1 MYDIIIIGAGASG
14 MMAAVTAARRG
25 AKVALL
31 EHKDAI
37 GKKIL
42 ATGNGRCN
50 YTNKNMS
57 ADKYHGSRQLIK
69 NGLSRFNENDTIA
82 FFESLG
88 IPAYDNNGYI
98 YPNSK
103 QAASVVAA
111 FRMELCRTKV
121 DVKTD
126 VQIDSIHYKHDKDD
140 TSFIYQVNG
149 SFGRLTA
156 PKLIIACGLTASSK
170 LGSDGSLFNAIG
182 SLGHHMSDIVPALCG
197 FYCSGLNFKKI
208 TGVRCDATVSSII
221 DGTLT
226 EEETGELQLTDY
238 GLSGIP
244 VFQISSL
251 LSRALK
257 KGQKAGI
264 AIDFMP
270 SCTQEKLSDYLKSRR
285 DATTDRR
292 SLNEMLNGLLNSKL
306 LLELIHKSG
315 LSPDQKGS
323 LLTDKEIT
331 MLTDTIKHTTVSVSR
346 ARDAEFAQV
355 CAGGLRTKEIDA
367 RTLESKVHPGLYF
380 AGELLDV
387 DGICGGYNLQWAWT
401 SGYITGMESS
411 K

>member
-42 ATGNGRCN
+42 ATGNGKCN

-69 NGLSRFNENDTIA
+69 NGLSRFDEKDTIA
-82 FFESLG
+82 FFESIG

-111 FRMELCRTKV
+111 FRMELSRLKV
-121 DVKTD
+121 DVKTLA
-126 VQIDSIHYKHDKDD
+126 QTD
-140 TSFIYQVNG
+140 TIKYMPDTNSNTGIYQVSG
-149 SFGRLTA
+149 SFGRLSSK
-156 PKLIIACGLTASSK
+156 KLIIACGLTASSK
-170 LGSDGSLFNAIG
+170 LGSDGSLFNAV
-182 SLGHHMSDIVPALCG
+182 SALGHHITGVVPALCG
-197 FYCSGLNFKKI
+197 FYCSGINFKKI
-208 TGVRCDATVSSII
+208 TGVRCDATVSSVI
-221 DGTLT
+221 DGDIA
-226 EEETGELQLTDY
+226 ESETGELQLTDY

-251 LSRALK
+251 LSRALN

-264 AIDFMP
+264 TIDFLP
-270 SCTQEKLSDYLKSRR
+270 SYTHEQLYEYLKSRSM
-285 DATTDRR
+285 ATTDRR

-306 LLELIHKSG
+306 MLELIHKSG

-323 LLTDKEIT
+323 QLTDNDINL
-331 MLTDTIKHTTVSVSR
+331 LTDTIKHTAVSVSR

-367 RTLESKVHPGLYF
+367 RTLESRIHPGLYF

-401 SGYITGMESS
+401 SGYITGVESS

>member
-14 MMAAVTAARRG
+14 MMAAVTAARKG
-25 AKVALL
+25 SKVALL

-50 YTNKNMS
+50 YTNKNMA

-69 NGLSRFNENDTIA
+69 NGLSRFDEKDTIA

-111 FRMELCRTKV
+111 FRMELSRTKV
-121 DVKTD
+121 DVKTS
-126 VQIDSIHYKHDKDD
+126 VKIDSIHYKPD
-140 TSFIYQVNG
+140 TGSSSGIYQVCG
-149 SFGRLTA
+149 SFGKLTS
-156 PKLIIACGLTASSK
+156 PKLILACGLTASSK
-170 LGSDGSLFNAIG
+170 LGSDGSLFKAIA
-182 SLGHHMSDIVPALCG
+182 SLGHHMTDIVPALCG

-226 EEETGELQLTDY
+226 EQETGELQLTDY

-251 LSRALK
+251 LSRSLK
-257 KGQKAGI
+257 KGRKAEI
-264 AIDFMP
+264 VIDFMP
-270 SCTQEKLSDYLKSRR
+270 SYTHEHLSEYLKVRR
-285 DATTDRR
+285 ESTTDKR

-306 LLELIHKSG
+306 MLELIHKSG

-323 LLTDKEIT
+323 QLTDKDISI
-331 MLTDTIKHTTVSVSR
+331 LTDTIKHTAVPVSR

-355 CAGGLRTKEIDA
+355 CAGGIRTKEIDA

>member
-50 YTNKNMS
+50 YTNKDMS

-69 NGLSRFNENDTIA
+69 NGLSRFNEKDTIA

-88 IPAYDNNGYI
+88 IPAYDSNGYI

-111 FRMELCRTKV
+111 FRMELSRLKV
-121 DVKTD
+121 DVKTL
-126 VQIDSIHYKHDKDD
+126 VQTDSIKYIPDSGS
-140 TSFIYQVNG
+140 TSSTYQING
-149 SFGRLTA
+149 SFGKISA
-156 PKLIIACGLTASSK
+156 PKLIIACGLIASSK
-170 LGSDGSLFNAIG
+170 LGSDGSLFKSI
-182 SLGHHMSDIVPALCG
+182 SLFGHHFTDIVPALCG

-221 DGTLT
+221 GGTPT
-226 EEETGELQLTDY
+226 EEQTGELQLTDY

-244 VFQISSL
+244 IFQISSL

-257 KGQKAGI
+257 KEQKAEI
-264 AIDFMP
+264 TIDFMP
-270 SCTQEKLSDYLKSRR
+270 SYTHKKLSEYLKIRR
-285 DATTDRR
+285 EATTDRR

-306 LLELIHKSG
+306 MLELIHKSG

-323 LLTDKEIT
+323 QLTDSEINL
-331 MLTDTIKHTTVSVSR
+331 LTDTIKHTTVSVSR

-367 RTLESKVHPGLYF
+367 RTLESKIHPGLYF

-401 SGYITGMESS
+401 SGYIAGMESS

>member
-42 ATGNGRCN
+42 ATGNGKCN

-57 ADKYHGSRQLIK
+57 ADKYHGSKQLIK
-69 NGLSRFNENDTIA
+69 NGLSRFDEKDTIS

-111 FRMELCRTKV
+111 FRMELGRLKV
-121 DVKTD
+121 DVKTSA
-126 VQIDSIHYKHDKDD
+126 QADSIKYIPDARSG
-140 TSFIYQVNG
+140 TGTYQVSG
-149 SFGRLTA
+149 SFGKLSSN
-156 PKLIIACGLTASSK
+156 KLIIACGLTASSK
-170 LGSDGSLFNAIG
+170 LGSDGSLFMAIS
-182 SLGHHMSDIVPALCG
+182 SLGHHITDVVPALCG

-208 TGVRCDATVSSII
+208 TGVRCDATVSSVI
-221 DGTLT
+221 DGDIA
-226 EEETGELQLTDY
+226 ESETGELQLTDY

-251 LSRALK
+251 LSRAAS
-257 KGQKAGI
+257 KGQKAEI
-264 AIDFMP
+264 KIDFMP
-270 SCTQEKLSDYLKSRR
+270 SLTHEQLSEYLKGRSR
-285 DATTDRR
+285 ATTDRR

-306 LLELIHKSG
+306 MLELIHRSG

-323 LLTDKEIT
+323 LLTDKDINI
-331 MLTDTIKHTTVSVSR
+331 LTDTIKHTTVSVSR

-367 RTLESKVHPGLYF
+367 RTLESRIHPGLYF

-401 SGYITGMESS
+401 SGYITGVESS